1 MSRALFDPVTL
12 CERLAATA
20 RQRRRLRKLRGTVA
34 RHLSAGHIDS
44 LELIE
49 IAATGGISAIY
60 DIGASTGTW
69 TLLAKAICPRATIDA
84 FEPLEQHQREFRS
97 NVGGIDGI
105 SLHPFALG
113 ARASVRPM
121 RVTNLPDASSV
132 LPIAD
137 ASRAHFGLSEEKAV
151 NVRICALDTYRVQH
165 GLPFPDLLKLDVQ
178 GYELEVLKGATATL
192 PAAKA
197 IIIEVS
203 FIEYYRGQ
211 VLFHEIVEF
220 LAGQGLFVA
229 ALGSQTPRA
238 RTLGQADVLFLRE
251 VPL

>member
-1 MSRALFDPVTL
+1 MFDPLAL
-12 CERLAATA
+12 CERLAATV
-20 RQRRRLRKLRGTVA
+20 RQRRRVRKLRGTVA

-84 FEPLEQHQREFRS
+84 FEPLKQHQREFRS
-97 NVGGIDGI
+97 NLAGIDGVC
-105 SLHPFALG
+105 LHPFALG
-113 ARASVRPM
+113 ATETVHPM
-121 RVTNLPDASSV
+121 RVTNCPDASSL
-132 LPIAD
+132 LPLAD
-137 ASRAHFGLSEEKAV
+137 ASRAHFGLSEERALDV
-151 NVRICALDTYRVQH
+151 QICALDEYRVQH
-165 GLPFPDLLKLDVQ
+165 GLPLPDLLKLDVQ

-197 IIIEVS
+197 LIIEVS
-203 FIEYYRGQ
+203 FIEYYSGQ